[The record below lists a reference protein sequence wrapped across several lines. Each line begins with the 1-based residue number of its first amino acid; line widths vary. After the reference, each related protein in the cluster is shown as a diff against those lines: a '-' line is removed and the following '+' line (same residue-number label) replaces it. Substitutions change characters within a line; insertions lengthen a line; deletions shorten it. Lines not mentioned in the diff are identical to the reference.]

1 MLQVQLVDDHE
12 VVRKGIR
19 RLLEDSGRV
28 SVICES
34 SSGESG
40 FQDYCRHKPD
50 VLLLDLAMPG
60 GDGMGLLKQLM
71 QKYPDSKVL
80 VLSMYDDVVFPKRAL
95 ALGAHGYVSKGA
107 SAEVLLEA
115 VSQVAKGNR
124 YVEPRIAQG
133 MVLQSAQSD
142 GPASVLTP
150 REFEVFSLLAQGDSV
165 SSIASVLHLSPKT
178 VGTHRTNIL
187 RKLGA
192 RNAADLA
199 RLAVRHGLIIA

>member
-1 MLQVQLVDDHE
+1 MLQVQLIDDHE

-19 RLLEDSGRV
+19 RLLEDSGEIQ
-28 SVICES
+28 VICES
-34 SSGESG
+34 DNGESG

-60 GDGMGLLKQLM
+60 GDGMALLKQLLAK
-71 QKYPDSKVL
+71 QPDIKVL
-80 VLSMYDDVVFPKRAL
+80 VLSMYDDVVFPRRAL
-95 ALGAHGYVSKGA
+95 ALGASGYVSKGA
-107 SAEVLLEA
+107 SADVLLEA
-115 VSQVAKGNR
+115 VFQVARGGR

-133 MVLQSAQSD
+133 MVLHSAQSD
-142 GPASVLTP
+142 TPVNVLTA
-150 REFEVFSLLAQGDSV
+150 REFEVFSLLAQGESV
-165 SSIASVLHLSPKT
+165 CHIAEILHLSSKT

-199 RLAVRHGLIIA
+199 RLAVRHGLIMA